1 MWGRAGETV
10 AKARCRSGGGGADAK
25 GARTAGLRSEQP
37 RPPDGTYRSPDSA
50 EGRPRRGGHQ
60 AGDDPHRLLEL
71 LARGGEADAEAA
83 RHAETDARG
92 DQHPAAGEGLHE
104 LEGVVP
110 GRAGPEIE
118 RSVGNADI
126 EARGAGAGHRGV
138 ATISST
144 GPPATGA
151 CSSRSSASAAISD
164 SSTT

>member
-1 MWGRAGETV
+1 MWRLAGETV
-10 AKARCRSGGGGADAK
+10 AQARCRSRAQRADAK
-25 GARTAGLRSEQP
+25 GVRTAGLRSEQP

-92 DQHPAAGEGLHE
+92 DQHPAAGEGLRE

-110 GRAGPEIE
+110 VRAGPEIE
-118 RSVGNADI
+118 RSLGDADI
-126 EARGAGAGHRGV
+126 GAP
-138 ATISST
+138 T
-144 GPPATGA
+144 TGA
-151 CSSRSSASAAISD
+151 
-164 SSTT
+164 